1 MVALEQQLGEEEV
14 WSARLVQRLKRAI
27 NFDQNGLIT
36 LKFLQEF
43 LEAVFIG
50 VVEVSLLG
58 DEKVQSARPQ
68 KQVEM
73 AIAFGLTVGSR

>member
-1 MVALEQQLGEEEV
+1 
-14 WSARLVQRLKRAI
+14 
-27 NFDQNGLIT
+27 LIT

-50 VVEVSLLG
+50 VGEESLLG

-68 KQVEM
+68 KQVDM
-73 AIAFGLTVGSR
+73 PIAFGLTVGSR

>member
-1 MVALEQQLGEEEV
+1 
-14 WSARLVQRLKRAI
+14 
-27 NFDQNGLIT
+27 LIA

-43 LEAVFIG
+43 LEAAFIG
-50 VVEVSLLG
+50 VVQESLLG
-58 DEKVQSARPQ
+58 DEKVQSGRPQ

>member
-1 MVALEQQLGEEEV
+1 
-14 WSARLVQRLKRAI
+14 
-27 NFDQNGLIT
+27 LIT

-50 VVEVSLLG
+50 VVEESLLG

-73 AIAFGLTVGSR
+73 TIAFGLTVGSR